1 MCSIKGERSLLELLK
16 IYACGK
22 IARKKLLVLNICVA
36 KDKGVGEDK
45 VEKKVVGWG
54 DL

>member
-1 MCSIKGERSLLELLK
+1 M
-16 IYACGK
+16 
-22 IARKKLLVLNICVA
+22 KKMLLVLNICVA

-45 VEKKVVGWG
+45 VEKKVVRLG

>member
-1 MCSIKGERSLLELLK
+1 
-16 IYACGK
+16 
-22 IARKKLLVLNICVA
+22 LNICVA

-45 VEKKVVGWG
+45 VEKKVVGMG

>member
-1 MCSIKGERSLLELLK
+1 LK
-16 IYACGK
+16 ICACGK
-22 IARKKLLVLNICVA
+22 IARKKELLVLTICVA

-45 VEKKVVGWG
+45 VEKKVVGQG

>member
-1 MCSIKGERSLLELLK
+1 MLVAKLQE
-16 IYACGK
+16 
-22 IARKKLLVLNICVA
+22 KKLLVLNICVA

-45 VEKKVVGWG
+45 VEKKVVGSR

>member
-1 MCSIKGERSLLELLK
+1 VAKLQE
-16 IYACGK
+16 
-22 IARKKLLVLNICVA
+22 KKLFA

-45 VEKKVVGWG
+45 VEKKVLGSG